1 MSSIKTLNILTYL
14 FNEINNFFSL
24 DNKDNENILYCNYFN
39 IDEIQ
44 TLDKLNHKGILSLF
58 HIKKCYLPK
67 NVEDIEYFSDKAKI
81 YVDVI
86 AISKSRIMKKRS
98 PINYINLK
106 NYSHMNRTPLSF
118 SYWFSFRH

>member
-14 FNEINNFFSL
+14 FNEINNLSSL

-44 TLDKLNHKGILSLF
+44 TLDKLNHKGILSLV
-58 HIKKCYLPK
+58 HIKKYYFPK
-67 NVEDIEYFSDKAKI
+67 NIKDLENFSDKMKI
-81 YVDVI
+81 DFDVI
-86 AISKSRIMKKRS
+86 AISESKIMENRS

-106 NYSHMNRTPLSF
+106 NYSHMNRTQLSF
-118 SYWFSFRH
+118 S

>member
-14 FNEINNFFSL
+14 FNEINNLSSL

-58 HIKKCYLPK
+58 HITKCYLPK
-67 NVEDIEYFSDKAKI
+67 NVEDLGYFSDKTKI
-81 YVDVI
+81 DFV
-86 AISKSRIMKKRS
+86 
-98 PINYINLK
+98 
-106 NYSHMNRTPLSF
+106 
-118 SYWFSFRH
+118 